1 MYKRQAVERAYWAA
15 SARALDGGGG
25 ADQAGDYLGD
35 DDVSAAELVRKRR
48 SEQFASFAE
57 SVDLGLARY
66 QGPDGVKR
74 LVAQLE
80 RRYGRGADGGA
91 QTEAAD
97 PLAPAAAADDAQ
109 LRTLYCAKTSS
120 LQLALLFAFVEP
132 PYQPTRFIT
141 RALARVDG
149 RSRVAGVRISDPGAG
164 YDKRDPPR
172 ASIAAP
178 PEAEDSADARADAW
192 GDGRLAR
199 GPDALEDAPARQALA
214 RPVLRPTTRVLAFEL
229 TTGGFGYDKPPAIRV
244 VSPRLPGAQGGRPAT
259 ARAVLD
265 GRGGV
270 ARVELVDPG
279 FGYSVGAEAP
289 LRPRA
294 FVAPRGRS

>member
-1 MYKRQAVERAYWAA
+1 M
-15 SARALDGGGG
+15 
-25 ADQAGDYLGD
+25 
-35 DDVSAAELVRKRR
+35 SAAELVRKRR

-141 RALARVDG
+141 RALARASTG
-149 RSRVAGVRISDPGAG
+149 ARASPACASRTRAPGTTSATRRARPSPRRRRPRTARTRARTRGATAGSRAAPTRSRTR
-164 YDKRDPPR
+164 PR
-172 ASIAAP
+172 
-178 PEAEDSADARADAW
+178 
-192 GDGRLAR
+192 GRRSR
-199 GPDALEDAPARQALA
+199 GPCCG
-214 RPVLRPTTRVLAFEL
+214 RPTRVLAFEL

-279 FGYSVGAEAP
+279 FGYSVGAEA
-289 LRPRA
+289 RSARGA